1 MDDESDDRSI
11 SSSNSSDSGSDS
23 SDSDSSGSVS
33 SSSSGSDTSGGG
45 GGSSSSGGSDTSGG
59 GSAGS
64 DSDSNSNSD
73 SNSDST
79 SGSDSNS
86 SSSTEGTTSS
96 KIYDEFVYEIRAIQ
110 NRLGRRLGTSFME
123 SRRFRDFFGASS
135 AITMILWDLLV
146 EHRLVPRK
154 GKIKHLLWA
163 LYFMKVYASE
173 SATCSVL
180 GGSRGAIDPK
190 TLRKWVWPFI
200 YAIAD
205 LFSEVVSVIVLQHPF
220 NYLSHKVSPTASC
233 ILLLD

>member
-11 SSSNSSDSGSDS
+11 SSSDSSDSGSDS

-59 GSAGS
+59 GSGS

-180 GGSRGAIDPK
+180 GGSRGAMIDPK